1 MAYRAYR
8 SDRRFRR
15 RRWLLIV
22 VSLVAVISMIA
33 FLVSRQTEQRGAVE
47 FFASADEASSLHAAA
62 STELES
68 ALASIGVAERQDLTL
83 RLQNVSD
90 KAAAADA
97 LLDPDIPSGIGAS
110 YGTMATASSSWAVG
124 TEDLGRVIASMMD
137 GELVEDSQE
146 QLEAALD
153 LLRVGDVS
161 YSLFLD
167 SLSGIPEDVDTPS
180 FSGVVYINP
189 DAQNPLLYDAQ
200 TLALRI
206 LSSYVL
212 SPHRDVSVSG
222 MTNPEPVGESGGL
235 PVVPFSESLDIQAV
249 VSNVGNEDEPT
260 IGVLLEISDIESG
273 TVLKDTQ
280 TVTDLAAGASTT
292 VTFTDLEITQGRLY
306 QAKVVVTIAEDI
318 DPDNNVWEMTFL
330 WRGES

>member
-22 VSLVAVISMIA
+22 VSLVAVISVIA

-47 FFASADEASSLHAAA
+47 FFASADEASALHSSA
-62 STELES
+62 SAELES

-83 RLQNVSD
+83 RLQNVSA

-97 LLDPDIPSGIGAS
+97 LLDPDVPSGIGAS
-110 YGTMATASSSWAVG
+110 YGTMATASASWAVG
-124 TEDLGRVIASMMD
+124 TEELGAAITSLMD
-137 GELVEDSQE
+137 GELVEDAQK
-146 QLEAALD
+146 QLQVALD

-167 SLSGIPEDVDTPS
+167 SLAGVPEDVEIPS
-180 FSGVVYINP
+180 FSKVVYINP

-222 MTNPEPVGESGGL
+222 MTSPEPVGESGGL
-235 PVVPFSESLDIQAV
+235 PVVPFSEIIDIQAV
-249 VSNVGNEDEPT
+249 VSNIGNEDEPSV
-260 IGVLLEISDIESG
+260 GVHLEIFDIETGS
-273 TVLKDTQ
+273 VLEDTQ
-280 TVTDLAAGASTT
+280 TVTDLTAGSSTT
-292 VTFTDLEITQGRLY
+292 VTFADLAIVQGRIY
-306 QAKVVVTIAEDI
+306 QAKVLVTIAEDI
-318 DPDNNVWEMTFL
+318 DPDNNVWEITFL